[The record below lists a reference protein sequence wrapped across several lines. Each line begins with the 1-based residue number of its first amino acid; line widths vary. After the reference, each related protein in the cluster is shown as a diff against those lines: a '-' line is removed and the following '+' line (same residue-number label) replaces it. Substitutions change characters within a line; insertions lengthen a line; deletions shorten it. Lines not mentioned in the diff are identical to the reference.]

1 MAKLYTDAED
11 DFLRQNVGEMSLAEM
26 ALELGRTKRSVQNR
40 VWRLKLTNDTSW
52 SDEEVSVLSQAYEAA
67 AGGGVLCLKDLS
79 VKLGRD
85 RANICRKARQ
95 LGLETNQSRKKVE
108 TPKVRR
114 KSRDDEHLRE
124 IQSSLAKRR
133 IAQNGHPRG
142 MAGKKHS
149 AETKLVIAK
158 SSALRWSEMTED
170 EQSAFTLKA
179 MKARASKGSIAP
191 KVSRGKW
198 RAGWREVGGK
208 RIYFRSRWEANYG
221 RYLQFLLERGEI
233 QSWEHEPETF
243 WFEKIKRGVRSYLPD
258 FRVVERDGV
267 SRLHEV
273 KGWMDSRSRTTLSR
287 MAKYHPQETIVLIGA
302 KEYRKIE
309 AAMSGVIADWE
320 AK

>member
-1 MAKLYTDAED
+1 MAKFYTAAED

-26 ALELGRTKRSVQNR
+26 AWEMGRTKRSVQNR
-40 VWRLKLTNDTSW
+40 VWRLGLTNDTSW
-52 SDEEVSVLSQAYEAA
+52 SDEEISALSQAYEAA
-67 AGGGVLCLKDLS
+67 AGGGVLCLKGLS
-79 VKLGRD
+79 AKLGRD

-95 LGLETNQSRKKVE
+95 LGLETNQSRRKVHA
-108 TPKVRR
+108 PKVRR
-114 KSRDDEHLRE
+114 KTRDKDHLRE
-124 IQSSLAKRR
+124 VQSELAKRR
-133 IAQNGHPRG
+133 ISQNGHPRG

-149 AETKLVIAK
+149 TETKLVLAK

-170 EQSAFTLKA
+170 EQSAFTLKS
-179 MKARASKGSIAP
+179 MKARAAKGGIAP
-191 KVSRGKW
+191 KISRGKW

-208 RIYFRSRWEANYG
+208 RIFFRSRWEANYG

-233 QSWEHEPETF
+233 QAWDHEPETF

-258 FRVVERDGV
+258 FRVVERDGS

-273 KGWMDSRSRTTLSR
+273 KGWMDSRSKTTLSR

-309 AAMSGVIADWE
+309 AAMAGVIAGWE
-320 AK
+320 GK